1 LFCEKRLLW
10 DLNSKEVREFH
21 NGLDGLE
28 LGERKRGRGSGEE
41 EEGKRKRG
49 RGRGEE
55 EEGKSGRSVE

>member
-28 LGERKRGRGSGEE
+28 LGERKRGRG
-41 EEGKRKRG
+41 
-49 RGRGEE
+49 RGEIWKE
-55 EEGKSGRSVE
+55 CGIRNL